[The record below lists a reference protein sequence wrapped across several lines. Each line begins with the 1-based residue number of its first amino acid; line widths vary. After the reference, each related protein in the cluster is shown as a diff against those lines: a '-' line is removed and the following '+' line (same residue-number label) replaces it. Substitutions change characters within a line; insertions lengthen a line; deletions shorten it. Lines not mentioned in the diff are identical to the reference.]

1 MRTFKSLRT
10 YAGTLAG
17 LAALLTASAALAA
30 GGIAVP
36 MDEVRMLDFEQPV
49 TTVYVGNPL
58 IADVTVIDA
67 KRAFILGKNFGSTN
81 ILALD
86 EKGNQV
92 FNKTVTVS
100 GRSGSIVT
108 LQRGAAQTTYAC
120 VASKC
125 QITPVPG
132 DDNTPFT
139 TLTGQID
146 KREALNKAATAGE
159 NP

>member
-1 MRTFKSLRT
+1 MRDFHKARFKGMLG
-10 YAGTLAG
+10 ALAG
-17 LAALLTASAALAA
+17 VLMTSSAFAA

-36 MDEVRMLDFEQPV
+36 MDEVRMLDFPQPV
-49 TTVYVGNPL
+49 STVYVGNPL
-58 IADVTVIDA
+58 IADVTMIDA

-86 EKGNQV
+86 GKGNEI

-108 LQRGAAQTTYAC
+108 LQRGPAQTTYAC
-120 VASKC
+120 VATKC

-132 DDNTPFT
+132 DDNAPFNT
-139 TLTGQID
+139 VTGQID
-146 KREALNKAATAGE
+146 KRAAMTTAAGSE
-159 NP
+159 PQ